1 MVWRSHTFSPDPTV
15 RGRRGSA
22 DDATRVFRVLALWTF
37 PFCHSRSDRFQCG
50 GPVNTLDFHLRSI
63 CIQIP
68 SARPV
73 PTRDQSD
80 PPMHPL
86 VYSISIFSLLSAF
99 DLYRS
104 ATPHQQRF
112 TWLPH
117 FGRKPKEKVDKL
129 CERFKSTLTHDEV
142 KVHFVGV
149 W

>member
-99 DLYRS
+99 LAYNTADVGAL
-104 ATPHQQRF
+104 
-112 TWLPH
+112 
-117 FGRKPKEKVDKL
+117 
-129 CERFKSTLTHDEV
+129 STLFALSMGSIGV
-142 KVHFVGV
+142 FGV
-149 W
+149 WAVSLLHFCVHRSVR